1 MDDIKKAARAGTDAA
16 RKVVRDSDGDTT
28 GDDVADVRDSVRSRV
43 ANAGDGLH
51 RGARDAKREAE

>member
-16 RKVVRDSDGDTT
+16 RKAVRDSDGHTT

-43 ANAGDGLH
+43 ANAGDDLR